1 LIGQALDVIKQ
12 AKMAQI
18 LGPEGGGVLTPQ
30 EKRRSL
36 PAQASRDRSRRGSR
50 ESLDSCQYDVGD
62 EVSILLNFFC
72 RSHFICLQILLGTI
86 S

>member
-1 LIGQALDVIKQ
+1 
-12 AKMAQI
+12 MAQI

-50 ESLDSCQYDVGD
+50 ESLDSCQYEVGD
-62 EVSILLNFFC
+62 EVSSYYLTYIDCLVGLHFFGH
-72 RSHFICLQILLGTI
+72 SITLF
-86 S
+86 

>member
-1 LIGQALDVIKQ
+1 
-12 AKMAQI
+12 MAQI

-50 ESLDSCQYDVGD
+50 ESLQSVDYEAD
-62 EVSILLNFFC
+62 EVC
-72 RSHFICLQILLGTI
+72 MGAFIHLFLAYCKD